1 MALHLFLNFPQ
12 DKIIWD
18 VGHQSYTHKLLTGRK
33 DKFSSLRQMGG
44 ISGFPKREESDCDAF
59 NTGHSSTAVSA
70 ALGMVKGRDLKGED
84 NRVVA
89 VLGDGALTGGMAFEA
104 LNNAGRLKSNMI
116 IILNDN
122 NMSISKNVGGM
133 ANYLAKLRTNT
144 RYTDFKESMENTLT
158 SRLPEVRK

>member
-1 MALHLFLNFPQ
+1 MASNLGVVELTMALHLFMDFPK
-12 DKIIWD
+12 DKLIWD

-104 LNNAGRLKSNMI
+104 LNNAG
-116 IILNDN
+116 
-122 NMSISKNVGGM
+122 
-133 ANYLAKLRTNT
+133 
-144 RYTDFKESMENTLT
+144 
-158 SRLPEVRK
+158 